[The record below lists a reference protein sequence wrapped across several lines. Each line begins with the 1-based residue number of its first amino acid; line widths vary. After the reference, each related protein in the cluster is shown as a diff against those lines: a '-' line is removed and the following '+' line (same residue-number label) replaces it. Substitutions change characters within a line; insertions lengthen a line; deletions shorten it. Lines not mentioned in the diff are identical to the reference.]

1 MTKKTKK
8 KPTWVWIYGDE
19 FDELWEHFGM
29 TVRNDGDRIK
39 LEFVEYQA
47 EEDING

>member
-29 TVRNDGDRIK
+29 TVRNDGQQWQDQK
-39 LEFVEYQA
+39 QQTSQK
-47 EEDING
+47 